1 MIALNNTNDIIP
13 NDKKSPYDL
22 LWDLEK
28 LILSTLEYDELIR
41 KIVDGM
47 LYELGYLKL
56 GYKIVV
62 LSLVNVNNSTL
73 DRVAISQT
81 EEAKRALQLTP
92 VPFKKI
98 IIPLNHSEN
107 LLTKVVQT
115 RKYGTSSKMFDV
127 LMPIMT
133 IEESD
138 SLQQNLGIASIIA
151 FPLIS
156 QDKVI
161 GVLSF
166 SLGKQ
171 THEVSVEEKQLLIRF
186 ADVAALAVQNVSLFQ
201 QLKLERAHLQKMN
214 TQLLQLDKVK
224 DEFIS
229 LTSHE
234 LRTPLTI
241 MKNYTWLLLN
251 KYKNQPDS
259 EETNKY
265 LSIILHSSD
274 RLTALVE
281 DTLTIANIESKKI
294 VLTCKSVDLISLIQ
308 DLIEEY
314 SVKAK
319 EKNITI
325 IFEPSFP
332 SQQAQ
337 IDKNRIH
344 QVLVNI
350 LGNALKF
357 TPENGVITF
366 TATKPTGTSFQLRIT
381 DTGPGIPKEHQDKLF
396 TKFGKIDE
404 SYANMPNVNGTG
416 LGLYI
421 SQQIMKLHGGS
432 IDAESDY
439 GHGATFIVSLP
450 ISE

>member
-1 MIALNNTNDIIP
+1 
-13 NDKKSPYDL
+13 
-22 LWDLEK
+22 
-28 LILSTLEYDELIR
+28 
-41 KIVDGM
+41 
-47 LYELGYLKL
+47 
-56 GYKIVV
+56 
-62 LSLVNVNNSTL
+62 
-73 DRVAISQT
+73 
-81 EEAKRALQLTP
+81 
-92 VPFKKI
+92 
-98 IIPLNHSEN
+98 
-107 LLTKVVQT
+107 
-115 RKYGTSSKMFDV
+115 
-127 LMPIMT
+127 
-133 IEESD
+133 
-138 SLQQNLGIASIIA
+138 
-151 FPLIS
+151 
-156 QDKVI
+156 
-161 GVLSF
+161 
-166 SLGKQ
+166 
-171 THEVSVEEKQLLIRF
+171 
-186 ADVAALAVQNVSLFQ
+186 
-201 QLKLERAHLQKMN
+201 MN

-251 KYKNQPDS
+251 KYKNQPGS

-281 DTLTIANIESKKI
+281 DTLTIANIESKKV
-294 VLTCKSVDLISLIQ
+294 VLTCKSVDLISLLQ

-314 SVKAK
+314 SIKAK

-366 TATKPTGTSFQLRIT
+366 TATKPTSTSFQLRIT

-432 IDAESDY
+432 IAAESDY
-439 GHGATFIVSLP
+439 GHGATFIVTLP
-450 ISE
+450 IDG

>member
-1 MIALNNTNDIIP
+1 
-13 NDKKSPYDL
+13 
-22 LWDLEK
+22 
-28 LILSTLEYDELIR
+28 
-41 KIVDGM
+41 VDGM

-62 LSLVNVNNSTL
+62 LSLVNTANSTL

-107 LLTKVVQT
+107 LLTKVAQT
-115 RKYGTSSKMFDV
+115 RKYDTSSKMFDV
-127 LMPIMT
+127 LTPVMT
-133 IEESD
+133 VDESN
-138 SLQQNLGIASIIA
+138 SLQQNLGITSIIA

-156 QDKVI
+156 QDKVV

-171 THEVSVEEKQLLIRF
+171 THEVSTEEKQLLTRF

-201 QLKLERAHLQKMN
+201 QLKSERSHLQKMN

-251 KYKNQPDS
+251 KYKNQPGS

-281 DTLTIANIESKKI
+281 DTLTIANIESKKV
-294 VLTCKSVDLISLIQ
+294 VLTCKSVDLISLLQ

-314 SVKAK
+314 SIKAK

-366 TATKPTGTSFQLRIT
+366 TATKPTSTSFQLRIT

-432 IDAESDY
+432 IAAESDY
-439 GHGATFIVSLP
+439 GHGATFIVTLP
-450 ISE
+450 IDG